1 MNSSNQT
8 SIKHDHSTGLINVF
22 SQLADIMKR
31 KGEPFK
37 SRAYQKVAET
47 IELYDGPLDDPATQ
61 LKGKRGVGE
70 AAIKK
75 INEFVEKGTI
85 ALLERE
91 LNNPVNTLTLVHGIG
106 PTAAEKL
113 VSRGIGSIQDLRVA
127 VETEPTILN
136 DVQKLGLQYY
146 DEIQM
151 RIPREEIDAVA
162 EYMGSVF
169 SSVPNSK
176 FEIVGSYRRGA
187 TNSGDIDVIVTNED
201 PSSKDPSV
209 LVTAMDK
216 MITDEY
222 VVDILSRGKTKS
234 MVMAKVPGGTP
245 RRVDFMYSPPT
256 EYAFAI
262 LYFTG
267 SKAFNTVMRHHAL
280 QSGYSL
286 NEHGIYTMEGKK
298 KGAKVAQDF
307 PTEESIFAFL
317 GMEMKAPVDRVG
329 TQSLVLVDKAVVEE
343 AKQPNASNIRYIRRA
358 PPSVSPIAP
367 IAPPNSPASLEVNDV
382 AVPEVADV
390 AVETEPDSE
399 AETEPAT
406 TGPTPPRDLL
416 AKFKHQGVPLLDS
429 LHETTVADMIRAAND
444 DYYNAADGKTLLDD
458 AEYDVMKEYMERT
471 YPNNPV
477 IDEIGAPITKG
488 KVKLPRNMPSM
499 SKIKPD
505 TGALESWMRTYKGPY
520 AITPKLDGVSGMY
533 VVEEGKSQQMFT
545 RGDGTY
551 GQDVSHLIPYL
562 RLPNITSMIVR
573 GEFIIEEKGFQ
584 EKYGAE
590 FANSRNFVSGV
601 INKTT
606 RDPEK
611 YRDITFVAYE
621 VIEPVMKPS
630 EWFEFLLS
638 HHITCVPIE
647 ISSTL
652 TNEMLSEQLIEF
664 REKYVFATDG
674 LVVSDNAV
682 YPRTPENP
690 KHAFAFKQVL
700 SDQTAEVK
708 VLAVEW
714 AASKDGYLK
723 PRVRIEPVKLRG
735 ATIEYVTGFNGKF
748 IRDNLIG
755 VGTLLKIARSGD
767 VIPHILEVVVPAEE
781 PMMPNV
787 EFTWNA
793 TGVDILV
800 ADLESNPVVRLKRI
814 AGFFAKLEVDGMG
827 MGNTKRIIEAGYD
840 SIPKIVAMSV
850 EDLLTVEGFK
860 KKLAEKIHTNMNER
874 WKAADL
880 ATIMSASGAFGRGFG
895 EKKLRTILNQVPGI
909 ITSGDNDVAKVY
921 ALGKVEGVAKK
932 TAEKFVAAI
941 PVFME
946 FVDRTGLHH
955 MLTVVSPD
963 VEVVVVG
970 SLETKAENVM
980 EDVTV
985 SSTTAPKPLDGK
997 KIVITGFRDKDFE
1010 KSLESMGATVSTT
1023 VSKNTNFVIVKSET
1037 EVGGNSTKL
1046 VKARKLN
1053 ATGDAVIQIV
1063 SRETFMEISY
1073 SYRK

>member
-1 MNSSNQT
+1 MNSIIKTSNNP
-8 SIKHDHSTGLINVF
+8 DHSAGLINVF

-47 IELYDGPLDDPATQ
+47 IELYDEPLTDPVTQ
-61 LKGKRGVGE
+61 LKGKRGVGN
-70 AAIKK
+70 AALKK
-75 INEFVEKGTI
+75 INEFMEKGTI

-91 LNNPVNTLTLVHGIG
+91 LKNPVNTLTLVHGIG

-113 VSRGIGSIQDLRVA
+113 VSRGIDSIQDLRVA
-127 VETEPTILN
+127 VEADPTVLN
-136 DVQKLGLQYY
+136 DVQKLGLRYY

-151 RIPREEIDAVA
+151 RIPREEIDTVA
-162 EYMGSVF
+162 QYMTSVF
-169 SSVPNSK
+169 TGIPNAK

-187 TNSGDIDVIVTNED
+187 TNSGDIDVIVTNQD
-201 PSSKDPSV
+201 SVSKDPSI
-209 LVTAMDK
+209 LVKAMDQ
-216 MITDEY
+216 MITDGY
-222 VVDILSRGKTKS
+222 IVDILSRGKTKS
-234 MVMAKVPGGTP
+234 MVVAAVDGGTP
-245 RRVDFMYSPPT
+245 RRVDFMYSPPA

-280 QSGYSL
+280 KSGYSL
-286 NEHGIYTMEGKK
+286 NEHGFHAMDGKK
-298 KGAKVAQDF
+298 KGVKVIQHF

-329 TQSLVLVDKAVVEE
+329 TQSLVLVGADAAATAEPITKIPAKAVR
-343 AKQPNASNIRYIRRA
+343 PNIRYVRRE
-358 PPSVSPIAP
+358 PPTISPEAL
-367 IAPPNSPASLEVNDV
+367 AVPPNSPASLVVSPETV
-382 AVPEVADV
+382 APTMELATDTI
-390 AVETEPDSE
+390 APDHIASI
-399 AETEPAT
+399 AT
-406 TGPTPPRDLL
+406 PHDLL
-416 AKFKHQGVPLLDS
+416 VKFKHEGAPLLES
-429 LHETTVADMIRAAND
+429 LDESIVADMVRAAND
-444 DYYNAADGKTLLDD
+444 DYYNAADGKTVLDD
-458 AEYDVMKEYMERT
+458 AEYDVMKEFVERT
-471 YPNNPV
+471 YPTNPV
-477 IDEIGAPITKG
+477 IHEVGAPITKG

-505 TGALESWMRTYKGPY
+505 TGALESWMRTYKGSY

-533 VVEEGKSQQMFT
+533 VVEEGNTPQMFT

-551 GQDVSHLIPYL
+551 GQDVSHLIPHL
-562 RLPNITSMIVR
+562 WLPDSVPMIVR
-573 GEFIIEEKGFQ
+573 GEFIIRENTFQ

-611 YRDITFVAYE
+611 YKDMTFVAYE

-630 EWFEFLLS
+630 EWFEFLLK
-638 HHITCVPIE
+638 HHIMCVPIE
-647 ISSTL
+647 ISPTL
-652 TNEMLSEQLIEF
+652 TNEMLSAHLIKF
-664 REKYVFATDG
+664 REEFPFATDG

-682 YPRTPENP
+682 YPRTNENP

-714 AASKDGYLK
+714 TASKDGYLK

-735 ATIEYVTGFNGKF
+735 ATIEFVTGFNGKF

-755 VGTLLKIARSGD
+755 VGTLLKIVRSGD

-781 PMMPNV
+781 PMMPTVN
-787 EFTWNA
+787 FTWNA

-814 AGFFAKLEVDGMG
+814 AGFFSKLEVDGMG
-827 MGNTKRIIEAGYD
+827 MGNTQRIIDAGYD
-840 SIPKIVAMSV
+840 TIPRIIAMSV
-850 EDLLTVEGFK
+850 EELLTVEGFK
-860 KKLAEKIHTNMNER
+860 RKLAEKIHTNMNAR
-874 WKAADL
+874 WEAADL
-880 ATIMSASGAFGRGFG
+880 ATIMSASAAFGRGFG
-895 EKKLRTILNQVPGI
+895 ERKLRSILNQVPGI

-955 MLTVVSPD
+955 MLDVVSPD
-963 VEVVVVG
+963 GNVEEVAVEDVVGETEMVEVV
-970 SLETKAENVM
+970 T
-980 EDVTV
+980 T
-985 SSTTAPKPLDGK
+985 STSTPKPLQGK
-997 KIVITGFRDKDFE
+997 KIVITGFRDKEFE
-1010 KSLESMGATVSTT
+1010 KSLETMGATVGAT
-1023 VSKNTNFVIVKSET
+1023 VSKNTTHVIVKT
-1037 EVGGNSTKL
+1037 EADVDGNSMKL

-1053 ATGDAVIQIV
+1053 ALGEATIQIV
-1063 SRETFMEISY
+1063 SREGFMVG
-1073 SYRK
+1073 